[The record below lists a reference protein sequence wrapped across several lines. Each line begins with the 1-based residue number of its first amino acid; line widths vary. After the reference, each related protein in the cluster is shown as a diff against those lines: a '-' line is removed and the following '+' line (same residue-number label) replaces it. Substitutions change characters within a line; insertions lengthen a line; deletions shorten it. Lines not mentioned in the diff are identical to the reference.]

1 MVLQEGGKKLNRDK
15 VPYSMPLA
23 TTFEC
28 KKVQEGVFIIDVWFP
43 RNWAKVNAWCLL
55 RSDAHHDNP
64 HSDNALEKK
73 HLKEALKKNAFI
85 LDNGDAFC
93 AMQGK
98 GDPRASKDDIK
109 EIHKKG
115 CYLDS
120 LVNTYSSF
128 LSPYSQNIAVMGK
141 GNHETAVLKH
151 RETDLTQRL
160 VDSLNAK
167 SGTKI
172 YAGQIANWIGI
183 RAKTKKESGKT
194 GYLAPIFWIYM
205 FHGAG
210 GGGPV
215 TKGVIGANRM
225 GVTHPDANIVTTGH
239 THDHWFFPNARS
251 RITDMGSEYIDEQL
265 HIKTPTYKNE
275 YGVQDSGF
283 HMEKGRPPKPLGAV
297 WLKFYLQQ
305 SKKLSR
311 YMLKAEATRAD

>member
-1 MVLQEGGKKLNRDK
+1 
-15 VPYSMPLA
+15 MPLIES
-23 TTFEC
+23 FKC
-28 KKVQEGVFIIDVWFP
+28 RKKSEGIFFIDLWFP
-43 RNWAKVNAWCLL
+43 KNWSKAEAWCLL

-64 HSDNALEKK
+64 HSDNELERT
-73 HLKEALKKNAFI
+73 HLKQAEQKKAFV

-109 EIHKKG
+109 EIHKNG

-120 LVNTYSSF
+120 LVNTYSEF
-128 LSPYSQNIAVMGK
+128 LEPYSHMFAIMGK

-151 RETDLTQRL
+151 RETDLTKRL
-160 VDSLNAK
+160 VDSLNGK
-167 SGTKI
+167 TGSQI
-172 YAGQIANWIGI
+172 QAGQIANWIGV
-183 RAKTKKESGKT
+183 RACQKTARGKKN
-194 GYLAPIFWIYM
+194 YLGTTFWIYM

-225 GVTHPDANIVTTGH
+225 GVTHPDADIVTTGH
-239 THDHWFFPNARS
+239 THDHWFFTNARS
-251 RITDMGSEYIDEQL
+251 RITSSGSEYIDEQL

-275 YGVQDSGF
+275 YGVKDSGF

-297 WLKFYLQQ
+297 WIKFFLHK
-305 SKKLSR
+305 SKELGR
-311 YMLKAEATRAD
+311 YVLKAEATRAN

>member
-1 MVLQEGGKKLNRDK
+1 MAYSSFKVTKKSEGIFFIDLQLED
-15 VPYSMPLA
+15 
-23 TTFEC
+23 
-28 KKVQEGVFIIDVWFP
+28 
-43 RNWAKVNAWCLL
+43 NWANDSIWCLL

-64 HSDNALEKK
+64 HSDNNLEKK
-73 HLKEALKKNAFI
+73 HLDTALQRNAFI

-109 EIHKKG
+109 EVHKKG

-120 LVNTYSSF
+120 LVETYTEF
-128 LSPYSQNIAVMGK
+128 LAPYAKNIAVMGK

-151 RETDLTQRL
+151 RETDLTKRL
-160 VDSLNAK
+160 VSSLNGKTGSLIK
-167 SGTKI
+167 S
-172 YAGQIANWIGI
+172 GQIANWIGV
-183 RAKTKKESGKT
+183 RAWKRNTKNKNRQLSNT
-194 GYLAPIFWIYM
+194 VWIYM

-225 GVTHPDANIVTTGH
+225 GVTFPDADIVTTGH
-239 THDHWFFPNARS
+239 THDHWFFTNARS
-251 RITDMGSEYIDEQL
+251 RISSHGKEYIDEQL

-275 YGVQDSGF
+275 YGVKDSGF

-297 WLKFYLQQ
+297 WIRFFHQESKELDRYRLKF
-305 SKKLSR
+305 
-311 YMLKAEATRAD
+311 EATRAD

>member
-1 MVLQEGGKKLNRDK
+1 MVHPKSFEVKKISEGIFHLD
-15 VPYSMPLA
+15 L
-23 TTFEC
+23 
-28 KKVQEGVFIIDVWFP
+28 WFP
-43 RNWAKVNAWCLL
+43 NSKTNSEAWCLL

-64 HSDNALEKK
+64 HSDNALELK
-73 HLKEALKKNAFI
+73 HLNQAVERNAFI

-109 EIHKKG
+109 EIHKSG
-115 CYLDS
+115 CYLDK
-120 LVNTYSSF
+120 LVSTYSEWLEPF
-128 LSPYSQNIAVMGK
+128 TKNLAIMGK

-151 RETDLTQRL
+151 RETDLTKRL
-160 VDSLNAK
+160 VDSLNGK
-167 SGTKI
+167 TGSKI
-172 YAGQIANWIGI
+172 QAGQIANWIGI
-183 RAKTKKESGKT
+183 RAKFKQPNGRTK
-194 GYLAPIFWIYM
+194 YLGSTIWIYM

-239 THDHWFFPNARS
+239 THDHWFFTNARS
-251 RITDMGSEYIDEQL
+251 RITTAGTEYIDEQL

-275 YGVQDSGF
+275 YGVKDSGF

-297 WLKFYLQQ
+297 WIRFFLEKP
-305 SKKLSR
+305 KKLNN
-311 YMLKAEATRAD
+311 YILKYEATRAS

>member
-1 MVLQEGGKKLNRDK
+1 MAFTHFDVRKKSEGIFFIDLHYQGKYLG
-15 VPYSMPLA
+15 
-23 TTFEC
+23 E
-28 KKVQEGVFIIDVWFP
+28 DV
-43 RNWAKVNAWCLL
+43 WCLL

-64 HSDNALEKK
+64 HSDNNLELK
-73 HLKEALKKNAFI
+73 HLKQAKERNAFI

-109 EIHKKG
+109 EIHKTG

-120 LVNTYSSF
+120 LVSTYSTF
-128 LSPYSQNIAVMGK
+128 LEPFTKYIAIMGK

-151 RETDLTQRL
+151 RETDLTKRL
-160 VDSLNAK
+160 VDSLNGK
-167 SGTKI
+167 TGSSI
-172 YAGQIANWIGI
+172 FAGQIANWIGI
-183 RAKTKKESGKT
+183 RGFKKNEHGRKVQISNT
-194 GYLAPIFWIYM
+194 IWIYM

-225 GVTHPDANIVTTGH
+225 GVTHPDADIVTTGH
-239 THDHWFFPNARS
+239 THDHWFFTNARS
-251 RITDMGSEYIDEQL
+251 RISNMGKEYIDEQL

-275 YGVQDSGF
+275 YGVHESGF

-297 WLKFYLQQ
+297 WIKFNLQ
-305 SKKLSR
+305 KLNKTDR
-311 YMLKAEATRAD
+311 KYKIEATRAD